1 LIPAI
6 SSAYDPHEM
15 AQRFFQ
21 VLPPQEALRL
31 LLAVD
36 PVGTERIASVQARG
50 RVLAE
55 DLHSA
60 VDLPHFH
67 RAAMDG
73 YAVRAKD
80 TFGANQSLPAYLRLA
95 GVVEMGKEAT
105 QALHGG
111 DAVRISTGGMMPPEA
126 DAVVM
131 VEYTDE
137 TDAGLVEVHRGVSP
151 WQNVIQIGDD
161 IKKGD
166 LVFTRG
172 RRLRAHDLGALTGV
186 GISSIAVHKRPRV
199 ALLSTGDEI
208 VDADTD
214 PRPGQVRNINQ
225 HSLASLIEE
234 AGGDLKDWGVIRD
247 DRAQLTQAIGDALDW
262 ADLVMLSGGSSMGA
276 KDIALETILSFP
288 KAEFI
293 FHGIS
298 IAPGKPT
305 IFAKACGKPI
315 LGLPGYPVSALVIFD
330 RFGAP
335 MLRRLG
341 GEILGALQQYS
352 RTVRARLKTNIASQ
366 VGREDYVR
374 VTLEGDGARF
384 IATPLPSKSGA
395 IFTLVKADGM
405 VRIEMN
411 QDGLEQGEEV
421 EVILF

>member
-1 LIPAI
+1 
-6 SSAYDPHEM
+6 M
-15 AQRFFQ
+15 AQTFFK
-21 VLPPQEALRL
+21 VLAPQEALRL
-31 LLAVD
+31 LLAVEY
-36 PVGTERIASVQARG
+36 VGTEPVPTIKARA

-55 DLHSA
+55 DLYSA

-73 YAVRAKD
+73 YAVKAKD
-80 TFGANQSLPAYLRLA
+80 TFGASQSLPAYLKLA
-95 GVVEMGKEAT
+95 GVVEMGKEAI
-105 QALHGG
+105 QAINSGE
-111 DAVRISTGGMMPPEA
+111 AIRISTGGMMPPQA

-137 TDAGLVEVHRGVSP
+137 TDAGLVEIHRGVSP

-161 IKKGD
+161 IKQGE
-166 LVFTRG
+166 LVFRRG
-172 RRLRAHDLGALTGV
+172 RRLKAHDLGALTGV
-186 GISSIAVHKRPRV
+186 GISSVPVYKRPRV
-199 ALLSTGDEI
+199 GLISTGDEI
-208 VDADTD
+208 VDADTE

-225 HSLASLIEE
+225 HSLAGLIEE
-234 AGGDLKDWGVIRD
+234 CGAELKDWGVIAD
-247 DRAQLTQAIGDALDW
+247 DRNELTRAIGEALEW
-262 ADLVMLSGGSSMGA
+262 GDLVLLSGGSSMGA

-288 KAEFI
+288 NSEFI

-305 IFAKACGKPI
+305 IFARACGKPI
-315 LGLPGYPVSALVIFD
+315 MGLPGYPVSALVIFD
-330 RFGAP
+330 LFGAP
-335 MLRRLG
+335 LIRRLG
-341 GEILGALQQYS
+341 GESADALQRFT

-366 VGREDYVR
+366 LGREDYVR
-374 VTLEGDGARF
+374 VTLERQSDRL

>member
-1 LIPAI
+1 V
-6 SSAYDPHEM
+6 
-15 AQRFFQ
+15 AQTFFK
-21 VLPPQEALRL
+21 VVTPQEALRAL
-31 LLAVD
+31 LQVSS
-36 PVGTERIASVQARG
+36 VGSERIPTVRARA

-55 DLHSA
+55 DLYSS

-73 YAVRAKD
+73 YAVKAKD
-80 TFGANQSLPAYLRLA
+80 TFGANQSLPAYLKLA

-105 QALHGG
+105 QRLGAGE
-111 DAVRISTGGMMPPEA
+111 AIRISTGGMMPPES

-137 TDAGLVEVHRGVSP
+137 TDAGLVEIHRSVSP

-161 IKKGD
+161 IKKRE
-166 LVFTRG
+166 LVFQRG

-186 GISSIAVHKRPRV
+186 GISSVLVYMRPRI
-199 ALLSTGDEI
+199 ALISTGDEI

-214 PRPGQVRNINQ
+214 PMPGQVRNINQ
-225 HSLASLIEE
+225 HSLAGLIEGC
-234 AGGDLKDWGVIRD
+234 GGELRDWGVIRD
-247 DRAQLTQAIGDALDW
+247 DKDQLIRAIAEALQW
-262 ADLVMLSGGSSMGA
+262 SDLVLLSGGSSMGA
-276 KDIALETILSFP
+276 KDIALEAILSFP
-288 KAEFI
+288 DSEFI

-298 IAPGKPT
+298 VSPGKPT

-315 LGLPGYPVSALVIFD
+315 MGLPGYPVSALVIFD
-330 RFGAP
+330 LFAAP
-335 MLRRLG
+335 VLRKIG
-341 GEILGALQQYS
+341 GEEVTGINQFEKTL
-352 RTVRARLKTNIASQ
+352 RATLKTNIASQ

-374 VTLEGDGARF
+374 VTLERDSERWL
-384 IATPLPSKSGA
+384 ATPLPSKSGA

-405 VRIEMN
+405 VRIDLN

>member
-1 LIPAI
+1 
-6 SSAYDPHEM
+6 M
-15 AQRFFQ
+15 
-21 VLPPQEALRL
+21 
-31 LLAVD
+31 
-36 PVGTERIASVQARG
+36 GTETVATVRARS

-55 DLHSA
+55 DLYSQ

-73 YAVRAKD
+73 YAVKAKD
-80 TFGANQSLPAYLRLA
+80 TFGASQSLPAYLKLA
-95 GVVEMGKEAT
+95 GVVEMGREAT
-105 QALHGG
+105 QALSKGE
-111 DAVRISTGGMMPPEA
+111 AMRISTGGMMPPDA

-137 TDAGLVEVHRGVSP
+137 TDGGLVEIHRSVSP

-166 LVFTRG
+166 PVFSQG
-172 RRLRAHDLGALTGV
+172 RRLRGHDLGALTGV
-186 GISSIAVHKRPRV
+186 GISSILVYQRPRV
-199 ALLSTGDEI
+199 ALISTGDEI
-208 VDADTD
+208 VDADVD

-225 HSLASLIEE
+225 HSLAGLIEE
-234 AGGDLKDWGVIRD
+234 VGGELKDWGVIRD
-247 DRAQLTQAIGDALDW
+247 DRAQLTEAVGAALAW
-262 ADLVMLSGGSSMGA
+262 ADAVLLSGGSSMGA

-288 KAEFI
+288 DSQFI

-330 RFGAP
+330 LFGAP

-341 GEILGALQQYS
+341 GESLDALERFT
-352 RTVRARLKTNIASQ
+352 RTLRARLKTNIASQ
-366 VGREDYVR
+366 IGREDYVR
-374 VTLEGDGARF
+374 VVLERDGAAYV
-384 IATPLPSKSGA
+384 ATPLPSKSGA

-405 VRIEMN
+405 VCIELN
-411 QDGLEQGEEV
+411 RDGLEQGEEV
-421 EVILF
+421 DVILF

>member
-1 LIPAI
+1 V
-6 SSAYDPHEM
+6 
-15 AQRFFQ
+15 AQTFFK
-21 VLPPQEALRL
+21 VVTPQEALRAL
-31 LLAVD
+31 LQVS
-36 PVGTERIASVQARG
+36 PVGTEWIPTVRARA

-55 DLHSA
+55 DLYSS

-73 YAVRAKD
+73 YAVKAKD
-80 TFGANQSLPAYLRLA
+80 TFGASQSLPAYLKLA

-105 QALHGG
+105 QLLGAGE
-111 DAVRISTGGMMPPEA
+111 AIRISTGGMLPPES

-137 TDAGLVEVHRGVSP
+137 TDAGLVEIHRSVSP

-161 IKKGD
+161 IKKSE
-166 LVFTRG
+166 LVFSRG

-186 GISSIAVHKRPRV
+186 GISSVLVYMRPRI
-199 ALLSTGDEI
+199 ALISTGDEI
-208 VDADTD
+208 VDADTE
-214 PRPGQVRNINQ
+214 PLPGQVRNINQ
-225 HSLASLIEE
+225 HSLAGLIEGC
-234 AGGDLKDWGVIRD
+234 GGELRDWGVVRD
-247 DRAQLTQAIGDALDW
+247 DKDQLIRAIGEALQW
-262 ADLVMLSGGSSMGA
+262 SDLVLLSGGSSMGA
-276 KDIALETILSFP
+276 KDIALEAILSFP
-288 KAEFI
+288 DSEFI

-298 IAPGKPT
+298 VSPGKPT

-330 RFGAP
+330 LFAAP
-335 MLRRLG
+335 VLRTIG
-341 GEILGALQQYS
+341 GEEVTGINQFAKTL
-352 RTVRARLKTNIASQ
+352 RATLKTNIASQ

-374 VTLEGDGARF
+374 VTLQRDSERWL
-384 IATPLPSKSGA
+384 ATPLPSKSGA

-405 VRIEMN
+405 VRIDLN